1 MRARVFALCFCR
13 TMHEVWQTVLEET
26 DRVGKVRLLAA
37 DTYLLQISEP
47 CKPVRAA
54 KSQVAKKVLNCVSFA
69 FQRTVYSFFNVWKG
83 DLAAVFKSF
92 SYFIDCSRLFGL
104 FRRV

>member
-1 MRARVFALCFCR
+1 MFQSCCFTFCIISGKQLSIFRDLPTILTVDIFAILNDR

-47 CKPVRAA
+47 CKPVRSA
-54 KSQVAKKVLNCVSFA
+54 KAQIAKKVTII
-69 FQRTVYSFFNVWKG
+69 QH
-83 DLAAVFKSF
+83 
-92 SYFIDCSRLFGL
+92 
-104 FRRV
+104 